1 MLEKFIR
8 VSKLWVIAAVMTVT
22 SSKAQELLCEVNLVT
37 DPKLQ
42 ITTVDKDIIDN
53 ITNVVKEFMNNTRW
67 TKDEFEIEERINCI
81 IQLSIEN
88 IPSTGQY
95 SGSIQINATRPVYN
109 SNYTTTIFSFKDNN
123 LDFRFDRNQI
133 LQYSPNQFRDNL
145 TSILAFYAYM
155 ILGYD
160 YDSFSLEG
168 GTKYFE
174 MAQQIVTLSQGGEG
188 DGWRSNDSRKRN
200 RFYLID
206 NALQQYFS
214 PLRKVYYEYHR
225 KGLDILYTDI
235 AKGRNVIL
243 ETLKE
248 LEPIQQ
254 SRPGSVNMQI
264 FLSSKLNEL
273 KGLFSKAE
281 MAEKNEIVAL
291 LKKLDPANGT
301 KYEEILTA

>member
-214 PLRKVYYEYHR
+214 PLRKAYYEYHR

-235 AKGRNVIL
+235 AKGRKVIV
-243 ETLKE
+243 ETLKG

-281 MAEKNEIVAL
+281 MAEKNEVVAL